1 MAELTMRRK
10 FAVLAICSMSLLI
23 VGLDI
28 TIVNIALPSL
38 RRDFDASPAGLQW
51 SIDSY
56 TIVLASLLML
66 AGSAGDRLGRRKVF
80 QTGLVLFTVGSLLC
94 SLAPGLGWLVAF
106 RMVQAV
112 GGSML
117 NPVAMSI
124 ITNTFTDPR
133 ERARAIGVWGAVV
146 GISMALGPVL
156 GGVLVEWV
164 NWRAIFWINIP
175 FGLLA
180 LVLARLFVPESRAAR
195 PRRLDPVGQLLVITA
210 LATLTY
216 SLIAAPEAGWTSA
229 RTLVLFSVAGIATV
243 LLVRYESRRAE
254 PLLDVRLFR
263 VPSFSGATAT
273 AVCVFGALGGALLL
287 NTIYLQDVRGYS
299 PLHAGLVTLPMAVAI
314 IVGAPLS
321 GRAVARFG
329 PRPSLLAAG
338 VGLTAGSLV
347 MTVFDAGTSTGVLV
361 VAYILFGTGFG
372 LVNAPITNTAVSGM
386 PVEQAGV
393 AAAVA
398 STSRQ
403 VGQSLGVALI
413 GSVAAVTAAAT
424 TGAAMVATAGAA
436 GAGEGTVSGPAGGGP
451 VTMIDSTGAA
461 GRWVVVAACAAALVL
476 GLTTAPRSGRGGAA
490 PAAAAGS
497 AAGVVPSAGIP
508 SAGVASAGIPS
519 AGVASAGIPSAG
531 VAQAGRDAVPD
542 GPPRAGRPR

>member
-1 MAELTMRRK
+1 MVEVELTRNRR
-10 FAVLAICSMSLLI
+10 FAVLGICSMSLLI
-23 VGLDI
+23 VGLDN

-51 SIDSY
+51 SIDGY

-66 AGSAGDRLGRRKVF
+66 AGSMGDRLGRRRIF
-80 QTGLVLFTVGSLLC
+80 QAGLALFTLGSLLC
-94 SLAPGLGWLVAF
+94 SIAPSLHWLVAF

-164 NWRAIFWINIP
+164 GWRSIFWINIP
-175 FGLLA
+175 IGLIALTLA
-180 LVLARLFVPESRAAR
+180 QLYVPESRASR
-195 PRRLDPVGQLLVITA
+195 PRRLDAVGQVLVIFI

-229 RTLVLFSVAGIATV
+229 RTLGLLAGAGVAVA
-243 LLVRYESRRAE
+243 LLVRYESRREE

-263 VPSFSGATAT
+263 VASFSGATLT
-273 AVCVFGALGGALLL
+273 AVCALGALGGSLLL
-287 NTIYLQDVRGYS
+287 NTIYLQDVRGYQ
-299 PLHAGLVTLPMAVAI
+299 PLHAGLVTLPMAAGI
-314 IVGAPLS
+314 IIGAPLS

-338 VGLTAGSLV
+338 VGLTLGSLAMV
-347 MTVFDAGTSTGVLV
+347 GFDAGSSTGQLLI
-361 VAYILFGTGFG
+361 AYTVFGAGFG

-403 VGQSLGVALI
+403 VGQSLGVALV
-413 GSVAAVTAAAT
+413 GSVAAVTVTAAA
-424 TGAAMVATAGAA
+424 GG
-436 GAGEGTVSGPAGGGP
+436 AGGGGEST
-451 VTMIDSTGAA
+451 TMIDAMSPA
-461 GRWVVVAACAAALVL
+461 GRWVVVAASAATLVL
-476 GLTTAPRSGRGGAA
+476 GLTTAPRRRRVADAVASAA
-490 PAAAAGS
+490 PAAS
-497 AAGVVPSAGIP
+497 AASAAPAVSVVSAVSMGAAVP
-508 SAGVASAGIPS
+508 PASPGVAKAGGD
-519 AGVASAGIPSAG
+519 AVDGQQQAA
-531 VAQAGRDAVPD
+531 AQAGIRVVAG
-542 GPPRAGRPR
+542 GPGAGQQ